1 MAILK
6 IYNPIVADEER
17 LDLLWFCGIDGVSFS
32 SVDEFI
38 QSIAA
43 EDDTIDL
50 RIHCPGGDVTEGW
63 AITDKLRA
71 TGKTI
76 IATIEGECASMA
88 TIILCAASVRRA
100 APHASLLI
108 HDPYIPEYTLAGAYH
123 AEDLERIAAD
133 LKVEREKMLSF
144 YVERT
149 GADRDVLDAQMNAGT
164 YFGPEKALE
173 LGFIHEIT
181 APKSAEAIGERR
193 MSAEEWN
200 AHNPKNQNNMSKET
214 KKSAIATAFAALAK
228 ALGLNAEVKEEKVA
242 YDLNTADGG
251 TITIDKPE
259 GEDPAVGDSASP
271 DGEHKMPDGKTIVI
285 EDGVI
290 TEIRDAEDN
299 SGNNNNDDPD
309 EGETAKAL
317 ADANNRITELEA
329 ELATA
334 KAAAKTPEDLEI
346 LNLVTVAGGIKWLK
360 SAKSNYKPAAGNHE
374 PGKKGGKEGE
384 VKESLVAKRLRALEE
399 KNKGG
404 E

>member
-6 IYNPIVADEER
+6 IYNPIISDEER

-38 QSIAA
+38 QSVAS

-63 AITDKLRA
+63 AIVDKLRA

-76 IATIEGECASMA
+76 IATVEGQCASMA

-173 LGFIHEIT
+173 LGFIQEIT
-181 APKSAEAIGERR
+181 PPKSA
-193 MSAEEWN
+193 SAEKIDRALSPEEWN
-200 AHNPKNQNNMSKET
+200 AHNPKNQITMAKDT
-214 KKSAIATAFAALAK
+214 KKSAIATAFAALGK
-228 ALGLNAEVKEEKVA
+228 ALGLGETKVA

-271 DGEHKMPDGKTIVI
+271 DGEHKMPDGKTIVV

-290 TEIRDAEDN
+290 TEIRDAE
-299 SGNNNNDDPD
+299 GNDGDDNDDED
-309 EGETAKAL
+309 ETAKAL
-317 ADANNRITELEA
+317 EQANTRIAELES
-329 ELATA
+329 ELSTA
-334 KAAAKTPEDLEI
+334 KAAAKTPEELEI

-360 SAKSNYKPAAGNHE
+360 SAKSNYKPAAGGKE
-374 PGKKGGKEGE
+374 PGKKGGENV
-384 VKESLVAKRLRALEE
+384 VKKSLVAQRLEALEKKE
-399 KNKGG
+399 KG
-404 E
+404 EE

>member
-6 IYNPIVADEER
+6 IYNPIVSDEER

-63 AITDKLRA
+63 AIVDKLRA

-76 IATIEGECASMA
+76 TATIEGQCASMA

-149 GADRDVLDAQMNAGT
+149 GADRDVIDAQMNAGT
-164 YFGPEKALE
+164 YFGPDKALE

-181 APKSAEAIGERR
+181 PPKSAAAEKIDRAL
-193 MSAEEWN
+193 SPEEWN
-200 AHNPKNQNNMSKET
+200 AHTPKNQITMSKET
-214 KKSAIATAFAALAK
+214 KKSAIAQAFAALGK
-228 ALGLNAEVKEEKVA
+228 ALGLGETKVA

-259 GEDPAVGDSASP
+259 GEDPAVGDPASP

-290 TEIRDAEDN
+290 TEIRDAEDE
-299 SGNNNNDDPD
+299 SGDENDDNDD
-309 EGETAKAL
+309 ENDDETAKAL
-317 ADANNRITELEA
+317 ADANAKIAELEA

-334 KAAAKTPEDLEI
+334 KAAAKTADEMRI
-346 LNLVTVAGGIKWLK
+346 LNLVAVAGGEKWLK
-360 SAKSNYKPAAGNHE
+360 SAKSNYKPAAKTDG
-374 PGKKGGKEGE
+374 PGKTETKV
-384 VKESLVAKRLRALEE
+384 VKESLVAKRLAALEK
-399 KNKGG
+399 KNKG
-404 E
+404 EEE

>member
-6 IYNPIVADEER
+6 IYNPIISDEER

-38 QSIAA
+38 QSVAA

-63 AITDKLRA
+63 AIVDKLRA

-76 IATIEGECASMA
+76 VATVEGQCASMA

-123 AEDLERIAAD
+123 AEDLERIAND
-133 LKVEREKMLSF
+133 LKVEREKMLAF

-164 YFGPEKALE
+164 YFGPEKAKE

-181 APKSAEAIGERR
+181 PPKSAAAEKIDRAL
-193 MSAEEWN
+193 SPEEWN
-200 AHNPKNQNNMSKET
+200 AINPKNQITMSKEN
-214 KKSAIATAFAALAK
+214 KKSAIAQAFAALGK
-228 ALGLNAEVKEEKVA
+228 ALGLGETKVVA

-251 TITIDKPE
+251 TITIEKEE
-259 GEDPAVGDSASP
+259 GEDPAVGDAASP

-285 EDGVI
+285 EEGVI

-299 SGNNNNDDPD
+299 SGDDNDDND
-309 EGETAKAL
+309 GDDDETAKAL
-317 ADANNRITELEA
+317 EQANTRIAELEA

-360 SAKSNYKPAAGNHE
+360 SAKSNYKPAAGNKE
-374 PGKKGGKEGE
+374 PGKKGNDTTP
-384 VKESLVAKRLRALEE
+384 VKKSLVAQRLEALEK
-399 KNKGG
+399 KNKG
-404 E
+404 EEE

>member
-1 MAILK
+1 
-6 IYNPIVADEER
+6 
-17 LDLLWFCGIDGVSFS
+17 
-32 SVDEFI
+32 
-38 QSIAA
+38 
-43 EDDTIDL
+43 
-50 RIHCPGGDVTEGW
+50 
-63 AITDKLRA
+63 
-71 TGKTI
+71 
-76 IATIEGECASMA
+76 MA

-193 MSAEEWN
+193 MTAEEWN

-214 KKSAIATAFAALAK
+214 KKSAIATAFAALGK
-228 ALGLNAEVKEEKVA
+228 ALGLNTEVKEEKVA

-271 DGEHKMPDGKTIVI
+271 DGEHKMPDGKTIVV

-299 SGNNNNDDPD
+299 SGDNDDDDPD
-309 EGETAKAL
+309 DDETAKAL
-317 ADANNRITELEA
+317 ADANNRIAELEA

-360 SAKSNYKPAAGNHE
+360 SAKSNYKPAAGNKE

-384 VKESLVAKRLRALEE
+384 VKESLVAKRLHALEE

>member
-6 IYNPIVADEER
+6 IYNPIVSDEER

-32 SVDEFI
+32 SVDEFLA
-38 QSIAA
+38 SVPP
-43 EDDTIDL
+43 EDNTIDL

-71 TGKTI
+71 TGKEI
-76 IATIEGECASMA
+76 VATIEGQCASMA
-88 TIILCAASVRRA
+88 TIVLCAASVRRA

-149 GADRDVLDAQMNAGT
+149 GADRDVLDAQMTAGN
-164 YFGPEKALE
+164 YIDMDRAKE

-181 APKSAEAIGERR
+181 APKSAEAGSERR

-200 AHNPKNQNNMSKET
+200 AHKPQNSNTMAKDN
-214 KKSAIATAFAALAK
+214 KKSAIALAFAALGK
-228 ALGLNAEVKEEKVA
+228 ALGLTAEVKEEPTVVA

-251 TITIDKPE
+251 TITIEKEE
-259 GEDPAVGDSASP
+259 GEDPAVGDAASP

-285 EDGVI
+285 ENGVI
-290 TEIRDAEDN
+290 TEIRPAENEDD
-299 SGNNNNDDPD
+299 NDDNDDNDDD
-309 EGETAKAL
+309 ESAKAL
-317 ADANNRITELEA
+317 ADANNRIAELEA

-334 KAAAKTPEDLEI
+334 KAAAKTPEEMRI
-346 LNLVTVAGGIKWLK
+346 LNLVAVAGGEKWLK
-360 SAKSNYKPAAGNHE
+360 SAKSNYRPAAKVDG
-374 PGKKGGKEGE
+374 PGKSGKETP
-384 VKESLVAKRLRALEE
+384 VKKSLVQKRLEALEGKKDE
-399 KNKGG
+399 

>member
-6 IYNPIVADEER
+6 IYNPIISDEER

-38 QSIAA
+38 QSVAA

-63 AITDKLRA
+63 AIVDKLRA

-76 IATIEGECASMA
+76 VATVEGQCASMA

-123 AEDLERIAAD
+123 AEDLERIAND
-133 LKVEREKMLSF
+133 LKVEREKMLAF

-149 GADRDVLDAQMNAGT
+149 GTDRDVLDAQMNAGT
-164 YFGPEKALE
+164 YFGPEKAKE
-173 LGFIHEIT
+173 LGFIHKIT
-181 APKSAEAIGERR
+181 PPKSAAAEKIDRAL
-193 MSAEEWN
+193 SPEEWN
-200 AHNPKNQNNMSKET
+200 AHNPKNQITMSKET
-214 KKSAIATAFAALAK
+214 KKSAIAQAFAALGK
-228 ALGLNAEVKEEKVA
+228 ALGLGETKVVA

-251 TITIDKPE
+251 TITIEKEE
-259 GEDPAVGDSASP
+259 GEDPAVGDKASP

-285 EDGVI
+285 EEGVI
-290 TEIRDAEDN
+290 TEIREADDD
-299 SGNNNNDDPD
+299 GTGDDNDDPD
-309 EGETAKAL
+309 DDETAQAL
-317 ADANNRITELEA
+317 ADANARIAELEA

-334 KAAAKTPEDLEI
+334 KAAAKTPDEMRI
-346 LNLVTVAGGIKWLK
+346 LNLVAVAGGTVVDLLDPGCLLLEAAQLVLSLGLGNRMVIHHGGQT
-360 SAKSNYKPAAGNHE
+360 AIYKAHN
-374 PGKKGGKEGE
+374 
-384 VKESLVAKRLRALEE
+384 LLL
-399 KNKGG
+399 
-404 E
+404 

>member
-6 IYNPIVADEER
+6 IYNPIISDEER

-38 QSIAA
+38 QSVAA

-63 AITDKLRA
+63 AIVDKLRA

-76 IATIEGECASMA
+76 VATVEGQCASMA

-133 LKVEREKMLSF
+133 LKVEREKMLAF

-164 YFGPEKALE
+164 YFGPEKAKE

-181 APKSAEAIGERR
+181 PPKSAAAEKIDRAL
-193 MSAEEWN
+193 SPEEWN
-200 AHNPKNQNNMSKET
+200 AHNPKNQITMSKET
-214 KKSAIATAFAALAK
+214 KKSAIATAFAALGK
-228 ALGLNAEVKEEKVA
+228 ALGLGETKVA

-251 TITIDKPE
+251 TITIEKEE

-285 EDGVI
+285 EEGVI
-290 TEIRDAEDN
+290 TEIRDAEDDE
-299 SGNNNNDDPD
+299 DDPD
-309 EGETAKAL
+309 DDETAQAL
-317 ADANNRITELEA
+317 EQANNRIAELEA

-360 SAKSNYKPAAGNHE
+360 SAKSNYKPAAGNKE
-374 PGKKGGKEGE
+374 PGKQGKTEP
-384 VKESLVAKRLRALEE
+384 VKKSLVAKRLEALEK
-399 KNKGG
+399 KNKG
-404 E
+404 EEE

>member
-6 IYNPIVADEER
+6 IYNPIVSDEER

-38 QSIAA
+38 QSVAA

-63 AITDKLRA
+63 AIVDKLRA

-76 IATIEGECASMA
+76 TATIEGQCASMA
-88 TIILCAASVRRA
+88 TILLCAASVRRA

-123 AEDLERIAAD
+123 AEDLERIAND

-181 APKSAEAIGERR
+181 PPKSAAAEKIDRAL
-193 MSAEEWN
+193 SPEEWN
-200 AHNPKNQNNMSKET
+200 KHNPKNQITMSKEN
-214 KKSAIATAFAALAK
+214 KKSAIATAFAALGK
-228 ALGLNAEVKEEKVA
+228 ALGLANEEKVA

-251 TITIDKPE
+251 TLTIEKPE

-271 DGEHKMPDGKTIVI
+271 DGEHKMPDGKTIVV

-299 SGNNNNDDPD
+299 SGDDNDNNDDED
-309 EGETAKAL
+309 ETAKAL
-317 ADANNRITELEA
+317 EQANAKIAELEA

-334 KAAAKTPEDLEI
+334 KAAAKTADEMRI
-346 LNLVTVAGGIKWLK
+346 LNLVKVAGGEAWLK
-360 SAKSNYKPAAGNHE
+360 SAKSNYKPAAKTDG
-374 PGKKGGKEGE
+374 PGKKEEGKV
-384 VKESLVAKRLRALEE
+384 VKESLVAKRLKALEGKKKDE
-399 KNKGG
+399 
-404 E
+404 EE

>member
-6 IYNPIVADEER
+6 IYNPIISDEER

-38 QSIAA
+38 QSVAA

-63 AITDKLRA
+63 AIVDKLRA

-76 IATIEGECASMA
+76 VATVEGQCASMA

-123 AEDLERIAAD
+123 AEDLERIAND
-133 LKVEREKMLSF
+133 LKVEREKMLAF

-149 GADRDVLDAQMNAGT
+149 GTDRDVLDAQMNAGT
-164 YFGPEKALE
+164 YFGPEKAKE

-181 APKSAEAIGERR
+181 PPKSAAAEKIDRAL
-193 MSAEEWN
+193 SPEEWN
-200 AHNPKNQNNMSKET
+200 AHNPKNQITMSKET
-214 KKSAIATAFAALAK
+214 KKSAIAQAFAALGK
-228 ALGLNAEVKEEKVA
+228 ALGLGETKVVA

-251 TITIDKPE
+251 TITIEKEE
-259 GEDPAVGDSASP
+259 GEDPAVGDKASP

-285 EDGVI
+285 EEGVI
-290 TEIRDAEDN
+290 TEIRDADDN
-299 SGNNNNDDPD
+299 SGDDNDDND
-309 EGETAKAL
+309 GDDDETAKAL
-317 ADANNRITELEA
+317 EQANARIAELEA

-360 SAKSNYKPAAGNHE
+360 SAKSNYKPAAGNKE
-374 PGKKGGKEGE
+374 PGKKGSDTTP
-384 VKESLVAKRLRALEE
+384 VKKSLVAQRLEALEK
-399 KNKGG
+399 KNKG
-404 E
+404 EEE

>member
-17 LDLLWFCGIDGVSFS
+17 LDLLWFCGIDGVSFA

-38 QSIAA
+38 QSIPA

-76 IATIEGECASMA
+76 IATIEGQCASMA
-88 TIILCAASVRRA
+88 TIVLCAASVRRA

-108 HDPYIPEYTLAGAYH
+108 HDPYIPEFTLADAYH

-149 GADRDVLDAQMNAGT
+149 GAERDIIDAQMSAGT

-181 APKSAEAIGERR
+181 APKSAEANKGHRLT
-193 MSAEEWN
+193 ADEWN
-200 AHNPKNQNNMSKET
+200 AHNPKNQTNMAKEN
-214 KKSAIATAFAALAK
+214 KKSAIAKAFAALGA
-228 ALGLNAEVKEEKVA
+228 ALGITDAPAVA

-251 TITIDKPE
+251 TLTIDKPE
-259 GEDPAVGDSASP
+259 GEDPAVGDSATP
-271 DGEHKMPDGKTIVI
+271 DGEHKMPDGTTIVVS
-285 EDGVI
+285 DGVI
-290 TEIRDAEDN
+290 TEIRPATDDTTDDATDDGNDGDTSDDN
-299 SGNNNNDDPD
+299 AAALAEANATIASLRA
-309 EGETAKAL
+309 ELEQAKAL
-317 ADANNRITELEA
+317 AKTED
-329 ELATA
+329 ELR
-334 KAAAKTPEDLEI
+334 I
-346 LNLVTVAGGIKWLK
+346 LNLVAVAGGESWLK
-360 SAKSNYKPAAGNHE
+360 SAKSNYKPAASNKT
-374 PGKKGGKEGE
+374 PGKPAAP
-384 VKESLVAKRLRALEE
+384 VKKSLVQKRLEE
-399 KNKGG
+399 MDAKNNA
-404 E
+404 